1 VSIILDKHRRPN
13 ISKKILNFMVIYDR
27 KVALKVMEAE
37 LAVAPKA
44 TIVSSAAS
52 RDIFFE
58 ELYESAFPAVASFVK
73 QLDGSFQDAKDIFQ
87 DALIIYFERSSEAR
101 LTISVSPDRYILG
114 IAKHLWLRKFRDD
127 KRKVSLDD
135 FERAL
140 YIPVDFYPSVKSG
153 RILHLLEIA
162 GSKCLDLLRSFY
174 FEKNTLKHIAN
185 KLGYGSEHSASVQKY
200 KCLEKIRESIKEK
213 SVTYEDFFE

>member
-1 VSIILDKHRRPN
+1 
-13 ISKKILNFMVIYDR
+13 MVIYHW
-27 KVALKVMEAE
+27 KVALKVMEVD
-37 LAVAPKA
+37 LAVTPKA
-44 TIVSSAAS
+44 KIVSSAAS

-73 QLDGSFQDAKDIFQ
+73 QMDGSFQDAKDIFQ
-87 DALIIYFERSSEAR
+87 DALIIYFEKSSEAS

-140 YIPVDFYPSVKSG
+140 YIPVDFYPSVKSS
-153 RILHLLEIA
+153 RILHFLEIA
-162 GSKCLDLLRSFY
+162 GSKCMDLLRSFY
-174 FEKNTLKHIAN
+174 FEKYTLKDVAN
-185 KLGYGSEHSASVQKY
+185 KLGYSSEHSAAVQKY